1 MSRQPSSNNETN
13 HRSNAATTPSARD
26 GARGALSVR
35 EAGRKGGQRVRE
47 LIQRGRL
54 AEQQQRGGDQ
64 RP

>member
-1 MSRQPSSNNETN
+1 MSRQPTSKNQTSRRGHATETPTA
-13 HRSNAATTPSARD
+13 HD

-54 AEQQQRGGDQ
+54 AEQHERGGEQ

>member
-1 MSRQPSSNNETN
+1 MRRQPSSNNDTETPTK
-13 HRSNAATTPSARD
+13 ATEIPSTRD

-35 EAGRKGGQRVRE
+35 EAGRRGGQRVRE

-54 AEQQQRGGDQ
+54 AEQQQRGEP